1 MHAGLFHAQFEA
13 TVRGPNNAA
22 MRRSRITVRRR
33 SRNAAKRLVLALGA
47 CVWVTLPVAGLAQ
60 GLPGPATPMGPNP
73 SECEIQ
79 AALLGTTGPNCP
91 PVAMQRPAAPPPAM
105 PSVAPPGQ
113 RPGPVTVPPLP
124 GPTAMQAPE
133 LRAAFRVE
141 FDFNSA
147 VIRPESREILDKV
160 AAVMG
165 TAGTTR
171 FRIVGHTDAV
181 GGDAANLALSKRR
194 AAAAVEYLVSRHR
207 IHADR
212 LEASG
217 MGARELLLPDQPKAA
232 ANRRVEIVNLG
243 G

>member
-1 MHAGLFHAQFEA
+1 MDAGLFHAQFEA

-22 MRRSRITVRRR
+22 MRRSRIVTMRQGLMLGVF
-33 SRNAAKRLVLALGA
+33 ACLVLPA
-47 CVWVTLPVAGLAQ
+47 AGSLAQ

-91 PVAMQRPAAPPPAM
+91 PVAMQRPAAPPPAA
-105 PSVAPPGQ
+105 PSAE

-147 VIRPESREILDKV
+147 VIRPESRAILDKV

-171 FRIVGHTDAV
+171 FRIIGHTDAV

-194 AAAAVEYLVSRHR
+194 AAAVVEYLVSRHHIR
-207 IHADR
+207 ADR

-217 MGARELLLPDQPKAA
+217 MGARDLLLPDQPKAA

>member
-1 MHAGLFHAQFEA
+1 MHAGLFHEQFDT

-22 MRRSRITVRRR
+22 MRLGLT
-33 SRNAAKRLVLALGA
+33 LGA
-47 CVWVTLPVAGLAQ
+47 CVWLTLPVAGHAQ
-60 GLPGPATPMGPNP
+60 GLPNPAMPMGPNP

-79 AALLGTTGPNCP
+79 AALLGITGPNCP
-91 PVAMQRPAAPPPAM
+91 PVAMQRPAAPPPATPPAER
-105 PSVAPPGQ
+105 PS
-113 RPGPVTVPPLP
+113 PVTVPPLP
-124 GPTAMQAPE
+124 GPAAMPAPE

-147 VIRPESREILDKV
+147 RIRPESRAILDKV
-160 AAVMG
+160 ATVMAA
-165 TAGTTR
+165 AGNTR

-194 AAAAVEYLVSRHR
+194 AAAVVEYLVSHHHIRR
-207 IHADR
+207 DR

-217 MGARELLLPDQPKAA
+217 MGARDLLLPDQPKAA

>member
-1 MHAGLFHAQFEA
+1 MHAGLFHGQCDT

-22 MRRSRITVRRR
+22 MRQ
-33 SRNAAKRLVLALGA
+33 SRNAAMRQSRSATMRLGLMLGA
-47 CVWVTLPVAGLAQ
+47 CVWLVQPVAALAQTLPN
-60 GLPGPATPMGPNP
+60 PAMPMGPNP

-91 PVAMQRPAAPPPAM
+91 PVTMQRPAAPPPA
-105 PSVAPPGQ
+105 SVAAP
-113 RPGPVTVPPLP
+113 PGPVTVPPLP
-124 GPTAMQAPE
+124 GPAALPAPE

-147 VIRPESREILDKV
+147 RIKPESQAILDKV
-160 AAVMG
+160 AAVMAA
-165 TAGTTR
+165 AGNTR

-181 GGDAANLALSKRR
+181 GGDAANLTLSRRR
-194 AAAAVEYLVSRHR
+194 AAAVVEYLATRHHIR
-207 IHADR
+207 RDR

-217 MGARELLLPDQPKAA
+217 MGARDLLLPDEPKAA

>member
-1 MHAGLFHAQFEA
+1 MHAGLFHGQCDT

-22 MRRSRITVRRR
+22 MRL
-33 SRNAAKRLVLALGA
+33 SRNLAMRPSRGAATQLGPILGA
-47 CVWVTLPVAGLAQ
+47 CVWLFLPAAALAQ
-60 GLPGPATPMGPNP
+60 TMPNPAMPMGPNP

-79 AALLGTTGPNCP
+79 AALLGSTGPNCP
-91 PVAMQRPAAPPPAM
+91 PVAMQRPAAPPPAG
-105 PSVAPPGQ
+105 VAAP
-113 RPGPVTVPPLP
+113 PGPVTLPRLP
-124 GPTAMQAPE
+124 GPAALPAPE

-147 VIRPESREILDKV
+147 RVKPESQAILDKV
-160 AAVMG
+160 AAVMAA
-165 TAGTTR
+165 AGNTR

-181 GGDAANLALSKRR
+181 GGDAANLALSRRR
-194 AAAAVEYLVSRHR
+194 AAAVVEYLATRHHIR
-207 IHADR
+207 GDR

-217 MGARELLLPDQPKAA
+217 MGARELLLPDDPKAA

>member
-1 MHAGLFHAQFEA
+1 MHAGLFHEQFDT

-22 MRRSRITVRRR
+22 MR
-33 SRNAAKRLVLALGA
+33 LGLALGA
-47 CVWVTLPVAGLAQ
+47 CVWLVLPVAAGAQ
-60 GLPGPATPMGPNP
+60 GLPNPAMPMGPNP

-91 PVAMQRPAAPPPAM
+91 PVAMQRPAVPPPAT
-105 PSVAPPGQ
+105 PPASPPAG
-113 RPGPVTVPPLP
+113 RPAPVTVPPLP
-124 GPTAMQAPE
+124 EPAAVPAPE

-147 VIRPESREILDKV
+147 RIRPESRAILDKV
-160 AAVMG
+160 AAVMAA
-165 TAGTTR
+165 AGNTR
-171 FRIVGHTDAV
+171 FRIVGHTDGV
-181 GGDAANLALSKRR
+181 GSDAANLALSKRR
-194 AAAAVEYLVSRHR
+194 ATAVVEYLVSHHHIRR
-207 IHADR
+207 DR

>member
-1 MHAGLFHAQFEA
+1 MHAGLFHGQCDT

-22 MRRSRITVRRR
+22 MRRSRNWTM
-33 SRNAAKRLVLALGA
+33 RLGLMLGA
-47 CVWVTLPVAGLAQ
+47 CVWLVLPVAAIAQ
-60 GLPGPATPMGPNP
+60 GLPNPAMPMGPNP

-91 PVAMQRPAAPPPAM
+91 PVTMQRPAAPPPAA
-105 PSVAPPGQ
+105 VAAPPG
-113 RPGPVTVPPLP
+113 PVALPPLP
-124 GPTAMQAPE
+124 GPAALPAPE
-133 LRAAFRVE
+133 MRAAFRVE

-147 VIRPESREILDKV
+147 RIKPESRAILDKV
-160 AAVMG
+160 AAVMV
-165 TAGTTR
+165 TAGNTR

-181 GGDAANLALSKRR
+181 GGDAANLILSKRR
-194 AAAAVEYLVSRHR
+194 AAAVVEYLGSNHQIRR
-207 IHADR
+207 DR

-217 MGARELLLPDQPKAA
+217 MGARELLLPDEPKAA

>member
-1 MHAGLFHAQFEA
+1 MHAGLFHEQFDT
-13 TVRGPNNAA
+13 TVRSPNNAA
-22 MRRSRITVRRR
+22 MR
-33 SRNAAKRLVLALGA
+33 LGLLFGA
-47 CVWVTLPVAGLAQ
+47 CVWLVLPVGAVAQ
-60 GLPGPATPMGPNP
+60 GLPNPAMPMGPNP

-91 PVAMQRPAAPPPAM
+91 PVAMQRPAAPPPAT
-105 PSVAPPGQ
+105 PPASPPTG
-113 RPGPVTVPPLP
+113 RPAPVTVPPLP
-124 GPTAMQAPE
+124 GPTAMPAPE

-147 VIRPESREILDKV
+147 RIRPESRAILDKV
-160 AAVMG
+160 ATVMAA
-165 TAGTTR
+165 AGNTR

-181 GGDAANLALSKRR
+181 GGDVANLALSKKR
-194 AAAAVEYLVSRHR
+194 AAAVVEYLVSKHHIRR
-207 IHADR
+207 DR

>member
-1 MHAGLFHAQFEA
+1 MHAGLFHGQCDT

-22 MRRSRITVRRR
+22 MRRSCNVTMRR
-33 SRNAAKRLVLALGA
+33 SRREAMLLGPMLGA
-47 CVWVTLPVAGLAQ
+47 CAWLVLPVAAGAQ
-60 GLPGPATPMGPNP
+60 GLPNPAMPMGPNP

-91 PVAMQRPAAPPPAM
+91 PVAMQRPAAPPSA
-105 PSVAPPGQ
+105 SAAAP
-113 RPGPVTVPPLP
+113 PGPVTLPPLP
-124 GPTAMQAPE
+124 GPAALPAPE

-147 VIRPESREILDKV
+147 RIKPESRAILDRV
-160 AAVMG
+160 AAVMT
-165 TAGTTR
+165 TAGKTR

-181 GGDAANLALSKRR
+181 GGDAANLALSRRR
-194 AAAAVEYLVSRHR
+194 AAAVVEYLASHHHIRR
-207 IHADR
+207 DR

-217 MGARELLLPDQPKAA
+217 MGARDLLLPGEPKAA

>member
-1 MHAGLFHAQFEA
+1 MHAGLFHEQFDA

-22 MRRSRITVRRR
+22 MR
-33 SRNAAKRLVLALGA
+33 LGLLFGA
-47 CVWVTLPVAGLAQ
+47 CVWLVLPVAAGAQ
-60 GLPGPATPMGPNP
+60 GVPNPAMPMGPNP

-91 PVAMQRPAAPPPAM
+91 PVAMQRPAAPPPA
-105 PSVAPPGQ
+105 PPAAE
-113 RPGPVTVPPLP
+113 RPAPVTVPPLP
-124 GPTAMQAPE
+124 GPAAMPAPE

-147 VIRPESREILDKV
+147 VIRPESRAILDKV
-160 AAVMG
+160 AAVMAA
-165 TAGTTR
+165 AGNTR

-181 GGDAANLALSKRR
+181 GGDAANLALSKKR
-194 AAAAVEYLVSRHR
+194 AAAVVEYLVSKHHIRR
-207 IHADR
+207 DR

>member
-1 MHAGLFHAQFEA
+1 MDAGLFHAQFDK

-22 MRRSRITVRRR
+22 MRLGLALATC
-33 SRNAAKRLVLALGA
+33 ACLVLPAAAPGQSLPNPALP
-47 CVWVTLPVAGLAQ
+47 L
-60 GLPGPATPMGPNP
+60 GPNP
-73 SECEIQ
+73 SECEIE

-91 PVAMQRPAAPPPAM
+91 PMAMQRSAVPPPA
-105 PSVAPPGQ
+105 VASPPAE

-124 GPTAMQAPE
+124 GPAAMPAPE

-147 VIRPESREILDKV
+147 RIRPESQAILDKV
-160 AAVMG
+160 AAVMA
-165 TAGTTR
+165 TAGNTR
-171 FRIVGHTDAV
+171 FRIVGHTDAI
-181 GGDAANLALSKRR
+181 GGDAANLALSRRR
-194 AAAAVEYLVSRHR
+194 AAAVVEYLVSHHHIRR
-207 IHADR
+207 DR

>member
-1 MHAGLFHAQFEA
+1 MDAGLFHAQFEA

-22 MRRSRITVRRR
+22 MRRSR
-33 SRNAAKRLVLALGA
+33 SAAMRLGLMLGA
-47 CVWVTLPVAGLAQ
+47 CACLVLPVASLAQ

-73 SECEIQ
+73 SECEIE

-91 PVAMQRPAAPPPAM
+91 PMAMQRPAAPPPAT
-105 PSVAPPGQ
+105 PPAIPLGE

-147 VIRPESREILDKV
+147 VIRPESRAILDKV

-165 TAGTTR
+165 TAGTIR
-171 FRIVGHTDAV
+171 FRIIGHTDAV

-194 AAAAVEYLVSRHR
+194 AAAVVDYLVSRHN

-217 MGARELLLPDQPKAA
+217 MGARELLLPHQPKAA

>member
-1 MHAGLFHAQFEA
+1 MHAGLFHEQFDT

-22 MRRSRITVRRR
+22 MR
-33 SRNAAKRLVLALGA
+33 LGLLFGA
-47 CVWVTLPVAGLAQ
+47 CVWLILPVAAGAQ
-60 GLPGPATPMGPNP
+60 GVPNPAMPMGPNP

-91 PVAMQRPAAPPPAM
+91 PVAMQRPAAPPPAT
-105 PSVAPPGQ
+105 PSASPPTG
-113 RPGPVTVPPLP
+113 RPAPVTVPPLP
-124 GPTAMQAPE
+124 GPAAMPAPE

-147 VIRPESREILDKV
+147 VIRPESRAILDKV
-160 AAVMG
+160 ATVMAA
-165 TAGTTR
+165 AGNTR

-181 GGDAANLALSKRR
+181 GGDVANLALSKKR
-194 AAAAVEYLVSRHR
+194 AAAVVEYLVSKHHIRR
-207 IHADR
+207 DR

>member
-1 MHAGLFHAQFEA
+1 MHAGLFHEQFDT

-22 MRRSRITVRRR
+22 MR
-33 SRNAAKRLVLALGA
+33 LGLLFGA
-47 CVWVTLPVAGLAQ
+47 CVWLVLPVAAGAQ
-60 GLPGPATPMGPNP
+60 GVPNPAMPMGPNP

-79 AALLGTTGPNCP
+79 AALLGTTGPDCP
-91 PVAMQRPAAPPPAM
+91 PVAMQRPAAPPPA
-105 PSVAPPGQ
+105 PPAAERPAPGS
-113 RPGPVTVPPLP
+113 VPPLP
-124 GPTAMQAPE
+124 GPAAMPAPE

-147 VIRPESREILDKV
+147 VIRSESRAILDKV
-160 AAVMG
+160 AAVMAA
-165 TAGTTR
+165 AGNTR

-181 GGDAANLALSKRR
+181 GGDVANLALSKKR
-194 AAAAVEYLVSRHR
+194 AAAVVEYLVSKHHLRR
-207 IHADR
+207 DR

>member
-1 MHAGLFHAQFEA
+1 MDAGLFHAQFEA

-22 MRRSRITVRRR
+22 MRPSRI
-33 SRNAAKRLVLALGA
+33 AAMRLGLMLGA
-47 CVWVTLPVAGLAQ
+47 CACLVLPAAGLAQ

-79 AALLGTTGPNCP
+79 AALLGTTGPDCP
-91 PVAMQRPAAPPPAM
+91 PVAMQRPAAPPPAT
-105 PSVAPPGQ
+105 PSAQ
-113 RPGPVTVPPLP
+113 RPGPVTLPPLP

-147 VIRPESREILDKV
+147 VIRPESRAILDKV

-181 GGDAANLALSKRR
+181 GGDAANLTLSKRR
-194 AAAAVEYLVSRHR
+194 AAAVVEYLVSHHH

-232 ANRRVEIVNLG
+232 ANRRVEIINLG

>member
-1 MHAGLFHAQFEA
+1 MHAGVFHGQCDM

-22 MRRSRITVRRR
+22 MLR
-33 SRNAAKRLVLALGA
+33 SRNAAMRLGLMLGA
-47 CVWVTLPVAGLAQ
+47 CVWLVLPVAAFAQ
-60 GLPGPATPMGPNP
+60 ALPNPAMPMGPNP

-91 PVAMQRPAAPPPAM
+91 PVTMQRPAPPPSA
-105 PSVAPPGQ
+105 SVAAPPG
-113 RPGPVTVPPLP
+113 PVALPPLP
-124 GPTAMQAPE
+124 GPAALPAPE

-147 VIRPESREILDKV
+147 RIKPESRAILDKV
-160 AAVMG
+160 AAVMT
-165 TAGTTR
+165 TAGNTR

-181 GGDAANLALSKRR
+181 GGDAANLVLSKRR
-194 AAAAVEYLVSRHR
+194 AAAVVEYLASHHSVRR
-207 IHADR
+207 DR

-217 MGARELLLPDQPKAA
+217 MGARDLLLPEEPKAA

>member
-1 MHAGLFHAQFEA
+1 MLQMHAGLFHGQCAA

-22 MRRSRITVRRR
+22 MRWP
-33 SRNAAKRLVLALGA
+33 VLFGA
-47 CVWVTLPVAGLAQ
+47 CAWMLLPVAAPAQ
-60 GLPGPATPMGPNP
+60 SLPNPALPMGPNP

-79 AALLGTTGPNCP
+79 AALLGTTDPTCP
-91 PVAMQRPAAPPPAM
+91 PLAMRRPAVPPPAAAE
-105 PSVAPPGQ
+105 PV

-124 GPTAMQAPE
+124 GPAALPAPE

-147 VIRPESREILDKV
+147 SIRPESRAILDKL
-160 AAVMG
+160 AAVMANPA
-165 TAGTTR
+165 AGRSR

-181 GGDAANLALSKRR
+181 GGDAANLALSRRR
-194 AAAAVEYLVSRHR
+194 AAAVVEYLATRHHIR
-207 IHADR
+207 RDR

>member
-1 MHAGLFHAQFEA
+1 MHAGLFHEQFDT

-22 MRRSRITVRRR
+22 MR
-33 SRNAAKRLVLALGA
+33 LGLALGA
-47 CVWVTLPVAGLAQ
+47 CVWLTLPVGAIAQ
-60 GLPGPATPMGPNP
+60 GLPNPAMPMGPNP

-91 PVAMQRPAAPPPAM
+91 PVAMQRPAAPPPAT
-105 PSVAPPGQ
+105 PPAE
-113 RPGPVTVPPLP
+113 RPAPVTVPPLP
-124 GPTAMQAPE
+124 GPAAMPAPE

-147 VIRPESREILDKV
+147 VIRPESRAILDKV
-160 AAVMG
+160 ATVMA
-165 TAGTTR
+165 TAGNTR

-181 GGDAANLALSKRR
+181 GGDAANLALSKKR
-194 AAAAVEYLVSRHR
+194 AAAVVEYLVSKHHIRR
-207 IHADR
+207 DR

>member
-13 TVRGPNNAA
+13 TVRGPNNTA
-22 MRRSRITVRRR
+22 MRRSRITVMRFG
-33 SRNAAKRLVLALGA
+33 LILGA
-47 CVWVTLPVAGLAQ
+47 FVWLMSPVAGLAQ

-91 PVAMQRPAAPPPAM
+91 PVAMQRSAAPPPAT
-105 PSVAPPGQ
+105 SAVAPPGQ
-113 RPGPVTVPPLP
+113 RPGPVAVPPLP

-194 AAAAVEYLVSRHR
+194 AAAVVEYLVSHHH

-217 MGARELLLPDQPKAA
+217 MGARDLLLPDQPKAA

>member
-1 MHAGLFHAQFEA
+1 M
-13 TVRGPNNAA
+13 
-22 MRRSRITVRRR
+22 
-33 SRNAAKRLVLALGA
+33 RLVLTLGA
-47 CVWVTLPVAGLAQ
+47 CVWLPPPVAGLAQ
-60 GLPGPATPMGPNP
+60 GLPSPAQPMGPNP
-73 SECEIQ
+73 SECEIE

-91 PVAMQRPAAPPPAM
+91 PVAMQRPAAPPPPA
-105 PSVAPPGQ
+105 PSAE

-124 GPTAMQAPE
+124 GPAVLPSAE

-147 VIRPESREILDKV
+147 VIRPESRTTLDKV
-160 AAVMG
+160 AAVM
-165 TAGTTR
+165 TAAGTTR

-194 AAAAVEYLVSRHR
+194 AAAVVDYLVSHHH
-207 IHADR
+207 IPADR

>member
-22 MRRSRITVRRR
+22 MRLGLT
-33 SRNAAKRLVLALGA
+33 LGA
-47 CVWVTLPVAGLAQ
+47 CVWLALPAAALAQ

-91 PVAMQRPAAPPPAM
+91 PVAMQRPAAPPPAT
-105 PSVAPPGQ
+105 PPAD

-147 VIRPESREILDKV
+147 VIRPDSRPILDKV

-165 TAGTTR
+165 AAGTTR

-194 AAAAVEYLVSRHR
+194 AAAVVEYLVSRHHIR
-207 IHADR
+207 ADR

>member
-1 MHAGLFHAQFEA
+1 MHAGLFHEQFET

-22 MRRSRITVRRR
+22 MR
-33 SRNAAKRLVLALGA
+33 LGLMLGA
-47 CVWVTLPVAGLAQ
+47 CVWLALPVAAGAQ

-91 PVAMQRPAAPPPAM
+91 PVTMQRPAAPPPA
-105 PSVAPPGQ
+105 APPAE
-113 RPGPVTVPPLP
+113 RPAPVRVPPLP
-124 GPTAMQAPE
+124 EPAAMPAPE

-147 VIRPESREILDKV
+147 RIRPESRAILDKV
-160 AAVMG
+160 AAVMAAVG
-165 TAGTTR
+165 NTR

-181 GGDAANLALSKRR
+181 GGDAANLALSRRR
-194 AAAAVEYLVSRHR
+194 AAAVVEYLASHHHIRR
-207 IHADR
+207 DR

-217 MGARELLLPDQPKAA
+217 KGARELLLPDQPKAA

>member
-1 MHAGLFHAQFEA
+1 MHAGLFHEQFDT

-22 MRRSRITVRRR
+22 MR
-33 SRNAAKRLVLALGA
+33 LGLMLGA
-47 CVWVTLPVAGLAQ
+47 CVWLVLPVATGAQ
-60 GLPGPATPMGPNP
+60 GLQNPAMPMGPNP
-73 SECEIQ
+73 SECEIE

-91 PVAMQRPAAPPPAM
+91 PVAMQRPAVPPPAT
-105 PSVAPPGQ
+105 PPASPPTG
-113 RPGPVTVPPLP
+113 RPAPVTVPPLP
-124 GPTAMQAPE
+124 GPAAMPAPE

-147 VIRPESREILDKV
+147 RIRPESRTILDKV
-160 AAVMG
+160 ATVMAA
-165 TAGTTR
+165 AGNTR

-181 GGDAANLALSKRR
+181 GGDAANLALSKKR
-194 AAAAVEYLVSRHR
+194 AAAVVEYLVSKHQIRR
-207 IHADR
+207 DR

>member
-1 MHAGLFHAQFEA
+1 MHAGLFHEQFDT

-22 MRRSRITVRRR
+22 MR
-33 SRNAAKRLVLALGA
+33 LGLMLGA
-47 CVWVTLPVAGLAQ
+47 CVWLALPVASGAQ
-60 GLPGPATPMGPNP
+60 GLPSPAMPMGPNP
-73 SECEIQ
+73 SECEIE

-91 PVAMQRPAAPPPAM
+91 PVAMQRPAVPPPATPPAS
-105 PSVAPPGQ
+105 PSTG
-113 RPGPVTVPPLP
+113 RPAPVTVPPLP
-124 GPTAMQAPE
+124 GPTAMPAPE

-147 VIRPESREILDKV
+147 RIRPESRTILDKV
-160 AAVMG
+160 ATVMAA
-165 TAGTTR
+165 AGNTR

-181 GGDAANLALSKRR
+181 GGDAANLALSKKR
-194 AAAAVEYLVSRHR
+194 AAAVVEYLVFKHQIRR
-207 IHADR
+207 DR

>member
-1 MHAGLFHAQFEA
+1 MDAGLFHAQFGK
-13 TVRGPNNAA
+13 TVRRPNNAA
-22 MRRSRITVRRR
+22 MRLGLT
-33 SRNAAKRLVLALGA
+33 LGA
-47 CVWVTLPVAGLAQ
+47 CAWLALPSAALAQTLPNPA
-60 GLPGPATPMGPNP
+60 LPLGPNP
-73 SECEIQ
+73 SECEIE

-91 PVAMQRPAAPPPAM
+91 PVAMQRPAAPPPAA
-105 PSVAPPGQ
+105 APPAASPQ
-113 RPGPVTVPPLP
+113 AARPGPVTVPPLP
-124 GPTAMQAPE
+124 GPAAMPAPE

-147 VIRPESREILDKV
+147 RIRPESQAILDRL
-160 AAVMG
+160 ATVMA
-165 TAGTTR
+165 TAGDTR

-194 AAAAVEYLVSRHR
+194 AAAVVGYLVSHHHIR
-207 IHADR
+207 ADR

-232 ANRRVEIVNLG
+232 GNRRVEIVNLG

>member
-1 MHAGLFHAQFEA
+1 MHAGLFHGQCDT
-13 TVRGPNNAA
+13 TVRSPNNAA
-22 MRRSRITVRRR
+22 MRRSR
-33 SRNAAKRLVLALGA
+33 NAATRLGLMLGA
-47 CVWVTLPVAGLAQ
+47 CVWLVLPLGAGAQ
-60 GLPGPATPMGPNP
+60 GLPNPAMPMGPNP

-91 PVAMQRPAAPPPAM
+91 PVAMQRPAAPPPA
-105 PSVAPPGQ
+105 SAAAPPG
-113 RPGPVTVPPLP
+113 PVALPPLP
-124 GPTAMQAPE
+124 GPAALPAPE

-147 VIRPESREILDKV
+147 GIKPESRAILDRV
-160 AAVMG
+160 AAVMT
-165 TAGTTR
+165 TAGNTR

-181 GGDAANLALSKRR
+181 GGDAANLALSRRR
-194 AAAAVEYLVSRHR
+194 AAAVVEYLASRHHIR
-207 IHADR
+207 RDR

-217 MGARELLLPDQPKAA
+217 MGARDLLLPGEPKAA

>member
-1 MHAGLFHAQFEA
+1 MHAGLFHEQFDT

-22 MRRSRITVRRR
+22 MR
-33 SRNAAKRLVLALGA
+33 LGLLFGA
-47 CVWVTLPVAGLAQ
+47 CVWLVLPVGAVAQ
-60 GLPGPATPMGPNP
+60 GLPNPAMPMGPNP

-91 PVAMQRPAAPPPAM
+91 PVAMQRPAAPPPAT
-105 PSVAPPGQ
+105 PPASPPTG
-113 RPGPVTVPPLP
+113 RPAPVTVPPLP
-124 GPTAMQAPE
+124 GPAAMPAPE

-147 VIRPESREILDKV
+147 VIRPESRAILDKV
-160 AAVMG
+160 ATVMAA
-165 TAGTTR
+165 AGNTR

-181 GGDAANLALSKRR
+181 GSDAANLALSKKR
-194 AAAAVEYLVSRHR
+194 AAAVVEYLVSKHHIRR
-207 IHADR
+207 DR

>member
-1 MHAGLFHAQFEA
+1 MHAGLFHAQFEV

-22 MRRSRITVRRR
+22 MRLSRITVMRFG
-33 SRNAAKRLVLALGA
+33 LILGA
-47 CVWVTLPVAGLAQ
+47 FVLLTSPVAGLAQ

-91 PVAMQRPAAPPPAM
+91 PVAMQRPAAPPPAT
-105 PSVAPPGQ
+105 SAAAPPGQ
-113 RPGPVTVPPLP
+113 RPGPVTVPLLP

-194 AAAAVEYLVSRHR
+194 AAAVVEYLVSHHH

-217 MGARELLLPDQPKAA
+217 MGARDLLLPDQPKAA

>member
-1 MHAGLFHAQFEA
+1 MHAGLFHEQFDT

-22 MRRSRITVRRR
+22 MR
-33 SRNAAKRLVLALGA
+33 LGLMLGA
-47 CVWVTLPVAGLAQ
+47 CVWLALPVASGAQ
-60 GLPGPATPMGPNP
+60 GLPSPAMPMGPNP
-73 SECEIQ
+73 SECEIE

-91 PVAMQRPAAPPPAM
+91 PVAMQRPAVPPPAIPPAS
-105 PSVAPPGQ
+105 PSTG
-113 RPGPVTVPPLP
+113 RPAPVTVPPLP
-124 GPTAMQAPE
+124 GPTAMPAPE

-147 VIRPESREILDKV
+147 RIRPESRTILDKV
-160 AAVMG
+160 ATVMAA
-165 TAGTTR
+165 AGNTR

-181 GGDAANLALSKRR
+181 GGDAANLALSKKR
-194 AAAAVEYLVSRHR
+194 AAAVVEYLVSKHQIRR
-207 IHADR
+207 DR

>member
-13 TVRGPNNAA
+13 TVRGPNNTA
-22 MRRSRITVRRR
+22 MRLSRITVMRFG
-33 SRNAAKRLVLALGA
+33 LILGA
-47 CVWVTLPVAGLAQ
+47 FVWLTSPVPGLAQ

-91 PVAMQRPAAPPPAM
+91 PVAMQRPAAPPPAT
-105 PSVAPPGQ
+105 SAAAPPGQ

-194 AAAAVEYLVSRHR
+194 AAAVVEYLVSHHH

-217 MGARELLLPDQPKAA
+217 MGARDLLLPDQPKAA